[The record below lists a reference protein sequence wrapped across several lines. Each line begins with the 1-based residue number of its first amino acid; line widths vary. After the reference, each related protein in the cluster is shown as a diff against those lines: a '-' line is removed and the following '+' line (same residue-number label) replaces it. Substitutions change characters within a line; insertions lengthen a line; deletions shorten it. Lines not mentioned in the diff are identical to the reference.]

1 MTFLLCVAEK
11 VLDGLFQHPARL
23 KNASLLPLDFLSA
36 FICGFTVALPFD
48 FLICVH
54 LWFRRCSPEN
64 CFFLRASAPLR

>member
-36 FICGFTVALPFD
+36 FICGFTVARLK
-48 FLICVH
+48 IA
-54 LWFRRCSPEN
+54 
-64 CFFLRASAPLR
+64 FFSAPPRLCGEN